1 MSEIVYERYVI
12 SSLPPAAIVDM
23 DTGDDY
29 PLIDE
34 GIFETVCGLLNELD
48 KENKFY
54 SRILTDNDKHLREY
68 AFKEVYGLIDKKI
81 KEDKRVYNMTY
92 ESELKG
98 RIEVL
103 EELKEELKNDK

>member
-1 MSEIVYERYVI
+1 MSEKVYERYVI

-54 SRILTDNDKHLREY
+54 SKIVADNEEYMREY
-68 AFKEVYGLIDKKI
+68 VLKDVYELIDKKI
-81 KEDKRVYNMTY
+81 KEVD
-92 ESELKG
+92 L
-98 RIEVL
+98 IECDCSKCMGKL
-103 EELKEELKNDK
+103 LLLQLKEELKK